1 MVRVGVFPRNRS
13 SGDTQPDEILTAHRF
28 YLELSLNGSQDSV
41 DGVFLEC
48 QGFKRTQDAIEISE
62 VTSNKWGAANKNKGL
77 VVRTKI
83 PGNVKSGNITLRRGM
98 TTSLTLWQWF
108 EAVQEGKWATQRK
121 NASLTIY
128 NQAGQVQARFELAG
142 AWPASYKIADVNAR
156 SSEIEIEEVEIAFE
170 EFKRTPL

>member
-1 MVRVGVFPRNRS
+1 MARAGVFPPSRS
-13 SGDTQPDEILTAHRF
+13 SGNDKTEILTAHRF

-62 VTSNKWGAANKNKGL
+62 VTSNKWGAAKNGL

-98 TTSLTLWQWF
+98 TSSVTLWQWF
-108 EAVQEGKWATQRK
+108 EAVQEGKWAAQRK

-128 NQAGQVQARFELAG
+128 NQAGQVQARFELTG
-142 AWPASYKIADVNAR
+142 AWPASYKIADVSAR
-156 SSEIEIEEVEIAFE
+156 SSEIEIEEVEVAFE
-170 EFKRTPL
+170 EFKRKA